1 MLKTAYLVVSAAMV
15 ARGAYEIVS
24 DFPEGALGGFPTAII
39 GAIHLLNWRH
49 GRAAA
54 GIRRSAVLAGPAFL
68 AVLFALGARVE
79 WDALA
84 VLFVLLFLAPS
95 ALALWAPAAD
105 PRPAAASVLGGS
117 GVSAGASAAYLL
129 ATTGVVAAGVYLAAD
144 SLLQRGFFFEIG
156 VMAACSFWLVAL
168 VNVLNWRYGAAMP
181 AVRRSLPAINAAFA
195 MILWR
200 AGGWL
205 GGATFGLEQVMFFWV
220 PVLLALLSVVVVV
233 DRVRPLVPSGPAAA
247 RSICLLLA
255 LGVTVGGAAPAA
267 AQPSGGRQ
275 PERVAI
281 ILGLGGLQG
290 GPAKDFEAAMRAA
303 QFGDTSPNFFGS
315 GERDYPRSTGG
326 GAWFAEVRV
335 PVAARFAAG
344 LLAGRTGTGTTHG
357 YRRDWL
363 SLSLGY
369 DTRLV
374 APVGS
379 IELLPWLHVGGGPA
393 FVRTTVARVGGS
405 MGREVAQHQ
414 QTGAVGLVNVATPAR
429 RRLFLDLHAEYRK
442 IGTITA
448 GPYEVSSLDS
458 HAIFPATTVRLDHW
472 LLGGGLGIRF

>member
-15 ARGAYEIVS
+15 AWGAYEIVS
-24 DFPEGALGGFPTAII
+24 DFPEGALGGFPVAII
-39 GAIHLLNWRH
+39 GTIHLLNWRH
-49 GRAAA
+49 GGAAA

-68 AVLFALGARVE
+68 AVLFALDARGE

-95 ALALWAPAAD
+95 ALAPWAPADD
-105 PRPAAASVLGGS
+105 PHPAVASVSGRS
-117 GVSAGASAAYLL
+117 GVAAGVSAAYLL
-129 ATTGVVAAGVYLAAD
+129 ATAGVVAAGVYLAAD
-144 SLLQRGFFFEIG
+144 DLLRRQFFFGIG

-181 AVRRSLPAINAAFA
+181 AVRRSLPAINVAFVV
-195 MILWR
+195 ILWR
-200 AGGWL
+200 AGL
-205 GGATFGLEQVMFFWV
+205 GGASFGLEQVMFFWV
-220 PVLLALLSVVVVV
+220 PVLLAVLSVVVAV
-233 DRVRPLVPSGPAAA
+233 DRVRPLAPSNHAAA
-247 RSICLLLA
+247 RAMGLVLA
-255 LGVTVGGAAPAA
+255 FGMTVCGAAPAA

-303 QFGDTSPNFFGS
+303 QFGDTSPNFFGYRGS
-315 GERDYPRSTGG
+315 DHPSSTGG

-357 YRRDWL
+357 YRRDL
-363 SLSLGY
+363 QFLLLGY

-458 HAIFPATTVRLDHW
+458 HATFPATTVRLDHW
-472 LLGGGLGIRF
+472 LFGGGLGIRF